1 MDAAQ
6 DLCAT
11 DCFGS
16 HMTDRIRRIVADVLG
31 VPLSRVSAGSRQE
44 EAWESLAQIRIIMAV
59 ENEFDVTFSAEEV
72 QALNSVPKILEAL
85 AKQKE

>member
-1 MDAAQ
+1 
-6 DLCAT
+6 
-11 DCFGS
+11 
-16 HMTDRIRRIVADVLG
+16 
-31 VPLSRVSAGSRQE
+31 
-44 EAWESLAQIRIIMAV
+44 LAQIRIIMAV